1 VTDRRAT
8 DEALWPY
15 ALELYG
21 RPGAELLLL
30 ELQDA
35 HGQCVPFLIW
45 GLWLAASGRGGGAA
59 KLASGA
65 DLARAWQDAA
75 VTPLRTLRR
84 ELKAP
89 GKPSAERAR
98 GALRGKVAALEL
110 EAERMLLQ
118 MLQDAS
124 AAPAEPATNLIES
137 LEAAVRT
144 WGRSAPRALLER
156 LAAIAA

>member
-1 VTDRRAT
+1 VTEQGLT

-15 ALELYG
+15 ALALYG
-21 RPGAELLLL
+21 RPGAEPLLL

-45 GLWLAASGRGGGAA
+45 SLWLAAGGRRVSASE
-59 KLASGA
+59 LASGC
-65 DLARAWQDAA
+65 DLARAWLDAA
-75 VTPLRTLRR
+75 VTPLRRLRR

-124 AAPAEPATNLIES
+124 AGPGGAPTPLIEG
-137 LEAAVRT
+137 LEAAVRA
-144 WGRSAPRALLER
+144 WGAEAPRGLLER